1 MSWNCGRL
9 FSMESAK
16 SSSEEKEKLLLAVK
30 AKEDGV
36 QVLRARL
43 NETVEELTAAN
54 LLESNYLKEQK
65 HFVHFLYQLSLAQN
79 LEELFLIASEQFQ
92 MNTSLKPSIFI
103 TQYQL
108 TEAKFH
114 EVDGHHVRVKFGEG
128 LQTGSHFGVMPE
140 EVTQRLANFLGRPL
154 GTVYFFKTYLP
165 TIRKFVPELEFFIL
179 FESFNVVKP
188 EDFVARLK
196 SYVDVMS
203 LVLDRQMLRYH
214 SRAYVSAWEKTFD
227 HFKDPICIKDFNG
240 VVIRSN
246 AAFQKELKL
255 MDDYEIQSHHLLD
268 PKTKAPR
275 ATIELYVNK
284 TEFEE
289 LRKQQVLS
297 EKMTALG
304 RLAGNIAH
312 ELNNPLSGILSMSQ
326 ILKSELT
333 DEVYKKVR
341 EDIDEL
347 QKATVRCQK
356 IISDL
361 TQFSLGEVTE
371 HQDYRTSADEAID
384 VVLSLLK
391 SALRRHHVRVDLKTK
406 NYWLDIPPQ
415 LFQQVM
421 FNLINNACQA
431 MEDGGQLEIQTQ
443 ITEEQGEEIC
453 QVSILDSGPG
463 ISEEVGPKIFE
474 PFFTTK
480 AKGVGTGLGLHL
492 SKMIVEKYKGRLQF
506 ETKTGDHS
514 RTKFIVQ
521 LPVRGSIV

>member
-1 MSWNCGRL
+1 MFSSCGRL

-16 SSSEEKEKLLLAVK
+16 SSSEEKNKLLLAIK
-30 AKEDGV
+30 AKEEGV
-36 QVLRARL
+36 LTLRARL
-43 NETVEELTAAN
+43 SETVEELTAAN

-79 LEELFLIASEQFQ
+79 LEELFMIASDQFQ
-92 MNTSLKPSIFI
+92 MNTSVKPSIFI

-108 TEAKFH
+108 NEAKYH

-128 LQTGSHFGVMPE
+128 LQTWSHFGLMPE
-140 EVTQRLANFLGRPL
+140 EAVQRLANFVGRPL
-154 GTVYFFKTYLP
+154 GSVYFFKTYLP
-165 TIRKFVPELEFFIL
+165 TIRNFVPELEFYIL
-179 FESFNVVKP
+179 FESFNAVKP
-188 EDFVARLK
+188 EDFLARLK

-214 SRAYVSAWEKTFD
+214 SRAYVAAWEKTFD
-227 HFKDPICIKDFNG
+227 HFKDPICIKDLDG

-246 AAFQKELKL
+246 AAFQKSLVLIE
-255 MDDYEIQSHHLLD
+255 DYEIQSHPLHD
-268 PKTKAPR
+268 PKTKQIR

-289 LRKQQVLS
+289 LRKKQVLS

-304 RLAGNIAH
+304 KMAGNIAH

-326 ILKSELT
+326 ILKTEMT
-333 DEVYKKVR
+333 DPSYKKVQ
-341 EDIDEL
+341 EDLEEV
-347 QKATVRCQK
+347 QKATIRCQK

-361 TQFSLGEVTE
+361 TQFSLGEGDPN
-371 HQDYRTSADEAID
+371 QKYRTSADESIE

-391 SALRRHHVRVDLKTK
+391 SALRRHHTK
-406 NYWLDIPPQ
+406 IELNTPHYWIDIPAQ

-431 MEDGGQLEIQTQ
+431 MDDGGHLEIRTS
-443 ITEEQGEEIC
+443 ITERLGEEVC
-453 QVSILDSGPG
+453 QISILDSGPG
-463 ISEEVGPKIFE
+463 IAEEVGLKVFE

-480 AKGVGTGLGLHL
+480 SQGQGTGLGLHL
-492 SKMIVEKYKGRLQF
+492 SKLIVEKYKGNIHF
-506 ETKTGDHS
+506 ETKTGESS
-514 RTKFIVQ
+514 RTKFVVQ
-521 LPVRGSIV
+521 MPVRGSIV